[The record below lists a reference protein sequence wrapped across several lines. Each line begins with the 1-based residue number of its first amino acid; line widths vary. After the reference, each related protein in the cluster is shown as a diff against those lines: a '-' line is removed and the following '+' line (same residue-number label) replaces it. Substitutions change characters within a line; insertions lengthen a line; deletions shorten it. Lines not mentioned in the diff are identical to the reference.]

1 MVDTILPEVIDF
13 LFGKNQSSEEDL
25 RLQSLKP
32 IVTTSKIWQ
41 FRSFLNLF
49 ESLLLNGETKASLRN
64 KKKEA
69 EETARIKAKV
79 DLKVKNSAVSN
90 QISDDSEAE
99 QENEGRKHIQPYFDV
114 VEPSQLNHIIQAFV
128 MALIWGFG
136 APLLITARDN
146 YSQFI
151 QKILRTKFL
160 ESCDFKFKKRVKLE
174 SFPS

>member
-114 VEPSQLNHIIQAFV
+114 VEPS
-128 MALIWGFG
+128 
-136 APLLITARDN
+136 
-146 YSQFI
+146 
-151 QKILRTKFL
+151 
-160 ESCDFKFKKRVKLE
+160 
-174 SFPS
+174 

>member
-1 MVDTILPEVIDF
+1 M
-13 LFGKNQSSEEDL
+13 
-25 RLQSLKP
+25 KP

-49 ESLLLNGETKASLRN
+49 ESLLLNGETKASLRS

-69 EETARIKAKV
+69 EETARIKAKA
-79 DLKVKNSAVSN
+79 DLKVKSGTVSK

-99 QENEGRKHIQPYFDV
+99 QENEGRKLIQAYFDV
-114 VEPSQLNHIIQAFV
+114 VEPSLLNHIIQAFI

-136 APLLITARDN
+136 APLLVTARDN

-151 QKILRTKFL
+151 
-160 ESCDFKFKKRVKLE
+160 
-174 SFPS
+174 